1 MLLDVV
7 AQFRATCS
15 YDIIEPAHMEIAE
28 PSIATAFS
36 RCVEQGAGRVV
47 VFPYFL
53 LPGRH
58 WNKDI
63 PHLTAEA
70 AANHPGVEFLVTSP
84 LAVHPLMS
92 QIISD
97 RIQMCLSHTLH
108 DAEACEICAGTDK
121 CQMRQVESTPH

>member
-7 AQFRATCS
+7 KQFQASCD
-15 YDIIEPAHMEIAE
+15 YDIVEPAHMELAE
-28 PSIATAFS
+28 PTIAMAFDS
-36 RCVEQGAGRVV
+36 CVQQGAKRVI

-63 PHLTAEA
+63 PHLSGEA
-70 AANHPGVEFLVTSP
+70 AAKHPGVEFLVTSP

-108 DAEACEICAGTDK
+108 ETDACEICTGTDK
-121 CQMRQVESTPH
+121 CRMREA

>member
-7 AQFRATCS
+7 SQYRDHCD
-15 YDIIEPAHMEIAE
+15 YDIVEPAHMELAE
-28 PSIATAFS
+28 PSIATAFG
-36 RCVEQGAGRVV
+36 RCATQGAKRII

-58 WNKDI
+58 WNQDI
-63 PHLTAEA
+63 PHLTAA
-70 AANHPGVEFLVTSP
+70 AAAEYPGIEFLVTSP

-97 RIQMCLSHTLH
+97 RIEMCLSHTLH
-108 DAEACEICAGTDK
+108 DTDACEICVGTDK
-121 CQMRQVESTPH
+121 CQMRHR